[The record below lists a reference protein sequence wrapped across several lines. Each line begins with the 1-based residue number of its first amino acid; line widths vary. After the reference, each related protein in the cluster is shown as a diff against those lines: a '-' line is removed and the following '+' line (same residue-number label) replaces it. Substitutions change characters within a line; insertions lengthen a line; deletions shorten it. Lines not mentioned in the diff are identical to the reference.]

1 MFSTVAE
8 YCPYSP
14 PPMRASPLSFS
25 RTRLYLELSFFS
37 IQPQLEANKSSYLNV
52 LSDPGDSVSDKVLH
66 LFRRVFYER
75 LQQETILIGSLYA
88 RRDIV
93 AIDVFGASAQHIN
106 SN

>member
-8 YCPYSP
+8 SMPYSAS
-14 PPMRASPLSFS
+14 PMRASPLSFS
-25 RTRLYLELSFFS
+25 RTRLYLELSVFS
-37 IQPQLEANKSSYLNV
+37 IQPQLEADKSSYLNV
-52 LSDPGDSVSDKVLH
+52 LSDPGDSVSNKVLH
-66 LFRRVFYER
+66 LFRWVLYKR

-88 RRDIV
+88 RRHIV